1 MPICGVRTSDL
12 SLNVQKKSTP
22 RLKSLSFLAYGHF
35 SASTF
40 RLIIRMFIDRLKIFV
55 QAGDG
60 GNGCVSFR
68 REAYVPRGGPNGG
81 NGGKGG
87 SIVLMASSDLYT
99 LIDQK
104 YHQHYIAPRGAHG
117 EGKDKYGRAGK
128 DIIVKVPVGT
138 MVYDFESKD
147 LIADLT
153 HEGETVIIAHGGR
166 GGLGNAA
173 FTTSVNRAPKYA
185 QPGEKGEA
193 KWLLLELKLL
203 ADVGIIG
210 LPNAGK
216 STLISCISAA
226 KPKIADYPFTTLS
239 PNLGVVSYGKDKGFV
254 MADIPGL
261 IEGAHEG
268 KGLGFQFLRHV
279 ERTSILLHL
288 VDISDAAT
296 VGPADALEALNKELG
311 LYSPLLLEK
320 PQVIAGTKI
329 DSMTEDAKQKALSR
343 YCRKKGYKFFA
354 ISAVT
359 GDGVKELVKHLGSE
373 VEKNREKKP
382 DRGSDSESS
391 SG

>member
-1 MPICGVRTSDL
+1 MRIWGIFFNT
-12 SLNVQKKSTP
+12 T
-22 RLKSLSFLAYGHF
+22 
-35 SASTF
+35 
-40 RLIIRMFIDRLKIFV
+40 MFVDRLKIFV

-87 SIVLMASSDLYT
+87 SILLKASSDLYT

-128 DIIVKVPVGT
+128 DIVVRVPVGT
-138 MVYDFESKD
+138 MVYDFESKT
-147 LIADLT
+147 LIADLIQ
-153 HEGETVIIAHGGR
+153 EGEKVIVAQGGR

-173 FTTSVNRAPKYA
+173 FATSVNRAPKYA
-185 QPGEKGEA
+185 QPGEKGETR
-193 KWLLLELKLL
+193 WLLLELKLL
-203 ADVGIIG
+203 ADIGIIG

-216 STLISCISAA
+216 STLISCVSAA
-226 KPKIADYPFTTLS
+226 RPKIADYPFTTLN
-239 PNLGVVSYGKDKGFV
+239 PNLGVASYGRDKSFV

-268 KGLGFQFLRHV
+268 KGLGFQFLRHI

-288 VDISDAAT
+288 VDLSDSIT
-296 VGPADALEALNKELG
+296 VSPVDTLEAVNRELG

-320 PQVIAGTKI
+320 PQVVAGTKI
-329 DSMTEDAKQKALSR
+329 DAMTEEDHLKTLSR
-343 YCRKKGYKFFA
+343 YCRKKRFKFFA

-359 GDGVKELVKHLGSE
+359 GEGVKELVKHLGKE
-373 VEKNREKKP
+373 VEKGRSKNRIF
-382 DRGSDSESS
+382 G
-391 SG
+391 